1 MIDPVASRTLLDII
15 WNLALVLGV
24 ALTAEWLMLRGLR
37 RPLPALE
44 KLVPAPRL
52 QRASIVEAATTPR
65 RGW

>member
-1 MIDPVASRTLLDII
+1 VTDPVASRTLLDII
-15 WNLALVLGV
+15 WKLALVLGV

-37 RPLPALE
+37 RPLPALA

-52 QRASIVEAATTPR
+52 QHASIVEAATTPH